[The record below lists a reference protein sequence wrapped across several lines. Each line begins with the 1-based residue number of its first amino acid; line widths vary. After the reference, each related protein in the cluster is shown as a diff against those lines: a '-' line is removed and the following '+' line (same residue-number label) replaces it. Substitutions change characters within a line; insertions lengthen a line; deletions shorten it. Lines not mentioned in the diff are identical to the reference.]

1 MFLLGLPMVT
11 NVSIARLFLKFL
23 LGKGKYLKNS
33 LSFQGGVYIFQLMDF
48 YSASG
53 MSILWVCFFQTI
65 AISWIFGAKKF
76 CDCIHQMMGVR
87 LNKFWYICWVVFAPV
102 IMAVSIVF
110 VSRRNICE
118 TAWKI
123 LLFRTVPLR
132 SFEVERFEKTD
143 LRKTRRMIANFSR
156 SVYEE
161 QPDRSDSNL
170 LEGGWQGYLS
180 RRPRAISRVSML
192 HRFYA

>member
-110 VSRRNICE
+110 VSRRKIRE